1 MTEKLF
7 IADPYNEDHIS
18 LFKEFETRNNFNNK
32 TSTVLE
38 NIKNNYTKEQY
49 EEALKDKNI
58 INEYLFLE
66 DKGYMKDYCFINA
79 EKDRKS
85 TTLELPIFEDAPKNR
100 TIISMATDYS
110 FNVLGMQTVAVITD
124 LNNKKLIENLEKKS
138 FENLGEENG
147 KIIFVKENEIEKEQ
161 GMIRHGNI

>member
-7 IADPYNEDHIS
+7 IADPYNEDHIN
-18 LFKEFETRNNFNNK
+18 LFKEFETRNNYNDK
-32 TSTVLE
+32 TSTILE

-49 EEALKDKNI
+49 EEDMKNKNI

-79 EKDRKS
+79 ERDRKS
-85 TTLELPIFEDAPKNR
+85 ATLELPIFEDSPKNR
-100 TIISMATDYS
+100 MIISQATDYS
-110 FNVLGMQTVAVITD
+110 FNVLGMQTIVVMTD
-124 LNNKKLIENLEKKS
+124 INNKRLIDNLEKKS

-147 KIIFVKENEIEKEQ
+147 KIIFVKEKELDKEQ